1 MKPHTFGACVT
12 FLGAAACCS
21 HAAAAVIPQLTAET
35 TPSIVDQTPQVSIV
49 GPTPA
54 PATTSEP
61 VHIEPDNLTPSGTP
75 SPAPDTAVPH
85 DTEPEIDAEPVLEP
99 HGEEILPESV
109 EPPVMIEEAPQQVVE
124 EVPPVEA
131 PVQPTIVT
139 EPTEAPVI
147 VEAPPVI
154 EPQPQPVQQA
164 PVVTPAPD
172 PAPIVTPQ
180 PAPDPVS
187 ARLSF
192 CGSGGQA
199 LVDSCVGATRFA
211 DYDPY
216 GFAPTYAVHWEYG
229 GYSLPTTP
237 GAIIEVT
244 GVGRF
249 KVTGVFATLDYYVHT
264 TDHLPYGAAPVFFQT
279 CLNGNART
287 MIFIGAVPV
296 D

>member
-1 MKPHTFGACVT
+1 MKTQAFGACVT
-12 FLGAAACCS
+12 FLGAAACCT
-21 HAAAAVIPQLTAET
+21 HAAAAVIPPLTTEPT
-35 TPSIVDQTPQVSIV
+35 LSIIDQTPQVSIV
-49 GPTPA
+49 GPTAA

-61 VHIEPDNLTPSGTP
+61 VTIEPDNLTPSGTP
-75 SPAPDTAVPH
+75 SPVPDTAVPH
-85 DTEPEIDAEPVLEP
+85 NTEVEQETEPEPMI
-99 HGEEILPESV
+99 EEMQPESV
-109 EPPVMIEEAPQQVVE
+109 EPPAVIEETPQPIVE
-124 EVPPVEA
+124 EVPPVEP

-139 EPTEAPVI
+139 EPTEPPVI

-154 EPQPQPVQQA
+154 EPQPQPIQQAPTVAPVPA
-164 PVVTPAPD
+164 PVVTP
-172 PAPIVTPQ
+172 Q
-180 PAPDPVS
+180 PEPDPVS

-192 CGSGGQA
+192 CGSGGQD

-216 GFAPTYAVHWEYG
+216 GFAPTYAVHWDYG

-237 GAIIEVT
+237 GSIIEVK

-279 CLNGNART
+279 CLNGNDRT